1 MSVQDEITTRRAK
14 SIILNHWIYNYL
26 PFGAIFSGIRLSSFN
41 PIAVWLVTWLILGI
55 AYSSMYTCADDAL
68 CSRVRKQ
75 SRDIHYWSE
84 SSNAKS
90 AKLTCEFDKG
100 AGRTEECKEYEVQ
113 EYQEPF
119 EQGVF
124 IKDVCSL
131 LMFLNL
137 PGLMGGMVSAYAIE
151 SARKQQEQ
159 INSIK

>member
-1 MSVQDEITTRRAK
+1 MEICGGNMSVTDEIATSRAK

-26 PFGAIFSGIRLSSFN
+26 PFGAIFSSIRLSSFS
-41 PIAVWLVTWLILGI
+41 PIATWFFSWLILGVI
-55 AYSSMYTCADDAL
+55 YSSMYTCADDAL
-68 CSRVRKQ
+68 CSSVRKQ
-75 SRDIHYWSE
+75 SRYMHYLSE
-84 SSNAKS
+84 SGKAKS

-124 IKDVCSL
+124 IKDICSL

-137 PGLMGGMVSAYAIE
+137 PGLMGGMTSAYTIK
-151 SARKQQEQ
+151 SARKH
-159 INSIK
+159 